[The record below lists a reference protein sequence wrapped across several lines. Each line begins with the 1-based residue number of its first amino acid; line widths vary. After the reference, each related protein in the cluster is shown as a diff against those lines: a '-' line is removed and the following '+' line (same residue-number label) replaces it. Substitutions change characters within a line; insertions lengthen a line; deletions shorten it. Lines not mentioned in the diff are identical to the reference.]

1 MLFNTLYKILY
12 INIQSIAFHIWI
24 KGNRRIANVIF
35 FVCDGKTRIAVNHF
49 SNLLASVIGQGRAV
63 AMATRYSL
71 EESGGR
77 IPVGS
82 RFSAPVQTSPWA
94 HSVSCPRGKNGQGA
108 VLATHAPL
116 APRLKKE

>member
-63 AMATRYSL
+63 ATAWKSPGVESL
-71 EESGGR
+71 LGR
-77 IPVGS
+77 DFLHPS
-82 RFSAPVQTSPWA
+82 RPALEPT
-94 HSVSCPRGKNGQGA
+94 VSFPRGKNGQGV